1 MKKIT
6 LFFAAVAA
14 LLFVSCSND
23 IDETKTTKKSLSD
36 IKINVN
42 VSGFD
47 EGTTRAAKKN
57 WVAGDKINLWF
68 SGWNTAGVED
78 HTPQL
83 VLTYDGS
90 QWVPGTLAAGTTLNE
105 SGAQK
110 VRALYEG
117 FNDLSKYTYQW
128 YMAREWFHPSHMA
141 THKLSDWDDA
151 YDTPMIVHGLT
162 NYTFN
167 GETLTLNLNS
177 WTFDTRFKVLVKNLP
192 AGNAWDNYLQVKNVT
207 ANEYADAKGA
217 IVLQN
222 NANLSVGNGS
232 SNYTGCQRG
241 VQEDDGVAFY
251 YISFSA
257 SDATIQFSLA
267 NGSGTK
273 TYTVNNKT
281 VDTSASNKC
290 VSIALDYNNF
300 E

>member
-6 LFFAAVAA
+6 LLFAVFAA
-14 LLFVSCSND
+14 LFFISCSND
-23 IDETKTTKKSLSD
+23 IDETTTTKKSLND

-42 VSGFD
+42 VAGFN
-47 EGTTRAAKKN
+47 EGETRAAKQN

-83 VLTYDGS
+83 VLTYDGT
-90 QWVPGTLAAGTTLNE
+90 QWVPGTIAAGTTLNQ

-110 VRALYEG
+110 VRAIYEG
-117 FNDLSKYTYQW
+117 FNDLSKYKYESFMG
-128 YMAREWFHPSHMA
+128 YEWFHPSHKA
-141 THKLSDWDDA
+141 SHTLSNRDDA

-162 NYTFN
+162 KYTYD

-177 WTFDTRFKVLVKNLP
+177 WTFDTKFKVLVKNLP

-207 ANEYADAKGA
+207 ADTYADTKGA
-217 IVLQN
+217 IALAN
-222 NANLSVGNGS
+222 DANLSVGNGS
-232 SNYTGCQRG
+232 ANDTGCQRG
-241 VQEDDGVAFY
+241 VEESDGVAFY
-251 YISFSA
+251 YSSFDA